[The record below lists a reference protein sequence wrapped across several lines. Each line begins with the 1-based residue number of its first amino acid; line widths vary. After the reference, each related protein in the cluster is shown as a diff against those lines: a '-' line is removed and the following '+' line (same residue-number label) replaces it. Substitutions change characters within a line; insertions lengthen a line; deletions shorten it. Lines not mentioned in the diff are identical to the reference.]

1 MTGAIQYLLPTCW
14 IQYDKNAIFQQLL
27 NAKAAIRVLEVI
39 PFQKRWV
46 EDLQRFQLKLEISG
60 TSRIENAD
68 FIGNEL
74 DEAIRAEGP
83 EQLHT
88 RSQRQALAAARAYD
102 WVASVPLDQPVTVDL
117 IKRLHSLVVSDCDD
131 DHCPPGIL
139 RAADQNVVFGHPT
152 HRGVKGG
159 RECEEALRTLCE
171 QLGTVFREHDPLVQA
186 LAVHY
191 HFAAMHP
198 FLDGNGRTARAME
211 ALLLRRA
218 GLSTSVFVPMS
229 NFYHD
234 EKDAYLQALA
244 ETRRSRHDLTA
255 FLAFG
260 LRGVE
265 REVTRATEL
274 VRSAVLKEIFRNLL
288 RELSVRLE
296 SPRKRVLTLRQL
308 KVLEQLLE
316 RDEPVALGRLLSE
329 AMEQYYADRKY
340 PLKALSRDINR
351 LFELGALEIDLS
363 HGPIVDDW
371 LVTVNLDWPRTIT
384 ESEFFQRIKA
394 LPKATSTVGPTS
406 A

>member
-14 IQYDKNAIFQQLL
+14 IQYDKNAILEQLL
-27 NAKAAIRVLEVI
+27 SAKAAIRVLEVI

-46 EDLQRFQLKLEISG
+46 EGLQRVQLKLEISG

-68 FIGNEL
+68 FVGNEL

-102 WVASVPLDQPVTVDL
+102 WVASVPHDRPITVEL
-117 IKRLHSLVVSDCDD
+117 IKELHSLVVSDCDD

-139 RAADQNVVFGHPT
+139 RGADQNVVFGHPT

-171 QLGTVFREHDPLVQA
+171 QHGTVFREHDPLVQA

-198 FLDGNGRTARAME
+198 FLDGNGRTARALE

-229 NFYHD
+229 SFYCD
-234 EKDAYLQALA
+234 EKHAYLQALA
-244 ETRRSRHDLTA
+244 RARLDRHDLTA
-255 FLAFG
+255 FLALG

-265 REVTRATEL
+265 REVTRAAEL
-274 VRSAVLKEIFRNLL
+274 VRSVVSKEIFRGLL
-288 RELSVRLE
+288 RELLARLA
-296 SPRKRVLTLRQL
+296 SPRRRVLTLRQVRL
-308 KVLEQLLE
+308 LQQLLE
-316 RDEPVALGRLLSE
+316 GDEPVALGPLLST
-329 AMEQYYADRKY
+329 ARARYADRKH
-340 PLKALSRDINR
+340 PLPALTRDINK
-351 LFELGALEIDLS
+351 LVELGAIGLA
-363 HGPIVDDW
+363 HGPTVDDR

-394 LPKATSTVGPTS
+394 LPKAAGPAGS
-406 A
+406 SVA